1 MKYSII
7 FLYFCKSQ
15 YQENTNTFVNSEH
28 NWFSDAD
35 AEETRTRLKRYLIF
49 LIEKKKRQIKNVIG
63 LTYSTN

>member
-15 YQENTNTFVNSEH
+15 YEENTNTFVNSEH

-35 AEETRTRLKRYLIF
+35 AEETHTRLKRYLYF
-49 LIEKKKRQIKNVIG
+49 SLKRKKDK
-63 LTYSTN
+63 